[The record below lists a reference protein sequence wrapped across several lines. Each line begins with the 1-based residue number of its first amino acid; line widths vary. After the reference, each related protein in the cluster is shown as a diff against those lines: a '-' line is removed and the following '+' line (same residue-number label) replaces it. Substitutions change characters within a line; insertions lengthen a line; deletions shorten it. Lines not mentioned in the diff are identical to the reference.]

1 MNYSPRFRLFPNTE
15 QREAMDWQRNTVRQL
30 YNHALNEFNQI
41 PEDEGTLRQRVWM
54 VRDTLPAL
62 KDWWTDLNQIY
73 STVLQK
79 AVERIR
85 DNINNLGKLK
95 AKGYDVGSL
104 NWKSPREFRSF
115 TYRQSGFELDKKS
128 GPNGRGLLVLKKLKG
143 ETREIPIRLH
153 RDLPDHEKAKEVT
166 LKKEPT
172 GAWYVSFCIETRT
185 PEKPSVEDIDPDD
198 TVGLDLGVLNFVHDS
213 EGRSVGRFDLSDERE
228 RLEREQRS
236 LSRKDYESNNW
247 EKQRRSVA
255 EVHARM
261 SNKKRD
267 FKHKL
272 AHFYTTEYDA
282 VFVENL
288 NVKGMLENPQ
298 NARNKAEVGWRD
310 FITILE
316 HHGKKNACHVV
327 QVNPRGTTKEC
338 ASCGVETQKPLWIRE
353 HSCLTCGFELDR
365 DWNAA
370 LNVLSRGLSKLGV
383 VHSEAT
389 SPEIE
394 DFWCAN
400 ESRSDSSTPVET
412 ATAVSTDG
420 GEYSSI
426 VVDASRVTEAGSLAL
441 KEAAPAAE

>member
-1 MNYSPRFRLFPNTE
+1 MNYSPRFRLLPTTE
-15 QREAMDWQRNTVRQL
+15 QREAMDWQRDITRQL
-30 YNHALNEFNQI
+30 YNHALNEFNDI
-41 PEDEGTLRQRVWM
+41 PEDAGTLRQRVWM
-54 VRDTLPAL
+54 VRDQLPSL
-62 KDWWTDLNQIY
+62 KGWWEDLNQVY

-95 AKGYDVGSL
+95 SKGYDVGSL
-104 NWKSPREFRSF
+104 NWKKPREFRSF

-153 RDLPDHEKAKEVT
+153 RDLPDHENVKEVT

-172 GAWYVSFCIETRT
+172 GAWYVSFCISTDQ
-185 PEKPSVEDIDPDD
+185 PEKPTVEDINPDD

-213 EGRSVGRFDLSDERE
+213 EGRSVGRLDLSDERT

-236 LSRKDYESNNW
+236 LSRKEYESNNW
-247 EKQRRSVA
+247 ERQRLRIA
-255 EVHARM
+255 EIHARM

-267 FKHKL
+267 YKHKL
-272 AHFYTTEYDA
+272 AHFYTTQYDA

-288 NVKGMLENPQ
+288 NVKGILESPQ

-316 HHGKKNACHVV
+316 HHGKKNGCHVV
-327 QVNPRGTTKEC
+327 QVDPSGTTKKC
-338 ASCGVETQKPLWIRE
+338 ASCGVETQKPLWVRE
-353 HSCLTCGFELDR
+353 HSCPSCGFETDR

-370 LNVLSRGLSKLGV
+370 LNVLCRGVEELGV
-383 VHSEAT
+383 VHSE
-389 SPEIE
+389 
-394 DFWCAN
+394 D
-400 ESRSDSSTPVET
+400 TPVET

-420 GEYSSI
+420 GDSSSI
-426 VVDASRVTEAGSLAL
+426 IVDASRVVESGSSAL
-441 KEAAPAAE
+441 KEATPVAE

>member
-1 MNYSPRFRLFPNTE
+1 MNYSPRFRLLPTTE

-30 YNHALNEFNQI
+30 YNHALHEFNRI
-41 PEDEGTLRQRVWM
+41 PEDSGTLRQRVWM

-62 KDWWTDLNQIY
+62 KDWWPDLKQVY

-85 DNINNLGKLK
+85 DNIQNLGKLK
-95 AKGYDVGSL
+95 ANGYDVGSL
-104 NWKSPREFRSF
+104 NWKKPREYRSF

-128 GPNGRGLLVLKKLKG
+128 GPTGRGLLTLKKLKG

-153 RDLPDHEKAKEVT
+153 RDLPDHDSIKEVT
-166 LKKEPT
+166 LKKEAT
-172 GAWYVSFCIETRT
+172 GAWYASFCIEAETT
-185 PEKPSVEDIDPDD
+185 EKPSVEDINSTD
-198 TVGLDLGVLNFVHDS
+198 TVGLDLGVLNFIHDS
-213 EGRSVGRFDLSDERE
+213 DGRSVERLDLSNERE
-228 RLEREQRS
+228 RLEHEQRS
-236 LSRKDYESNNW
+236 LSRKEYESNNW
-247 EKQRRSVA
+247 EKQRRRVA

-282 VFVENL
+282 AFVENL
-288 NVKGMLENPQ
+288 NVKGLLESPE

-316 HHGKKNACHVV
+316 HHGEKNGCHVV

-338 ASCGVETQKPLWIRE
+338 ASCGVETRKLLWVRE
-353 HSCLTCGFELDR
+353 HSCPTCGFELDR

-370 LNVLSRGLSKLGV
+370 LNVRSRGLKKLGV
-383 VHSEAT
+383 VHSEA
-389 SPEIE
+389 
-394 DFWCAN
+394 
-400 ESRSDSSTPVET
+400 TPVET

-420 GEYSSI
+420 GELSSI
-426 VVDASRVTEAGSLAL
+426 VLDASRVTETGSSAL
-441 KEAAPAAE
+441 KEATRSVAE